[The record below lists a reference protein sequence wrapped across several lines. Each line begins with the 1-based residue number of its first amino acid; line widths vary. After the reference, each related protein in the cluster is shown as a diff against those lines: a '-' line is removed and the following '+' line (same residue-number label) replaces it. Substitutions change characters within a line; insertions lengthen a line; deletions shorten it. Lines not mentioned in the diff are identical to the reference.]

1 MAMHEA
7 LQGVTKV
14 RLSRYCIFIEGSKLE
29 STVFHYF
36 NDNFIF
42 TQVLDLLLRCEQWLP
57 WKPLQFH
64 TIQYQKRVL
73 NPLNLISK
81 FKFSFVV
88 PIHFL

>member
-36 NDNFIF
+36 NDNFI
-42 TQVLDLLLRCEQWLP
+42 LP
-57 WKPLQFH
+57 KYWTCFSDASNGCHGNLYNS
-64 TIQYQKRVL
+64 IQ
-73 NPLNLISK
+73 PS
-81 FKFSFVV
+81 
-88 PIHFL
+88 

>member
-42 TQVLDLLLRCEQWLP
+42 TQVLDLLLRCEQWKP
-57 WKPLQFH
+57 WNAMETFTIPYNPVKP
-64 TIQYQKRVL
+64 
-73 NPLNLISK
+73 
-81 FKFSFVV
+81 
-88 PIHFL
+88 

>member
-36 NDNFIF
+36 NDNFIL

-64 TIQYQKRVL
+64 TTQL
-73 NPLNLISK
+73 NPNIK
-81 FKFSFVV
+81 IQIFICCPFTFSVEVV
-88 PIHFL
+88 RRSC

>member
-29 STVFHYF
+29 GTVFHYF

-42 TQVLDLLLRCEQWLP
+42 TQVLDLLLRAP
-57 WKPLQFH
+57 G
-64 TIQYQKRVL
+64 
-73 NPLNLISK
+73 
-81 FKFSFVV
+81 
-88 PIHFL
+88 